1 MTRRGFYSRLIAVPV
16 AIVLASSLLVAAISQ
31 PAVAGAARNISIRHL
46 AADGGTERFSAAV
59 TGAVRCSWEAA
70 PKIAG
75 FAKSLPCGRG
85 TISRVASFETND
97 SPAAESWL
105 VTLTVSGADK
115 RVERWRISEA
125 APQITYSASVS
136 PGLTESPGNPFE
148 ATYTYA
154 AGAIATFGNT
164 SIDLAT
170 IGKLPDGVLQFVS
183 DGSLACTTD
192 VGGEV
197 AVGACTI
204 TYGSLG
210 QHAVTAR
217 YVPDVATVNAPFET
231 SAATLHS
238 YWTATSQNIVREQGP
253 PEPESGPD
261 DAETYIATYDV
272 TADTV
277 DQYGYAVAP
286 SDGSWAFQL
295 SGLADDG
302 NRFETTITPPPG
314 QLSCEITITATLYSD
329 YAVPQTSSVSSP
341 DCSGGLD
348 TGPGDGPL
356 TSPGNNVPGWLVT
369 TTFNSASAGFS
380 DSSSGTQDIV
390 CEE

>member
-1 MTRRGFYSRLIAVPV
+1 M
-16 AIVLASSLLVAAISQ
+16 
-31 PAVAGAARNISIRHL
+31 
-46 AADGGTERFSAAV
+46 
-59 TGAVRCSWEAA
+59 
-70 PKIAG
+70 
-75 FAKSLPCGRG
+75 
-85 TISRVASFETND
+85 
-97 SPAAESWL
+97 
-105 VTLTVSGADK
+105 
-115 RVERWRISEA
+115 ERWRISEA

-261 DAETYIATYDV
+261 DAEIYIATYDV

-277 DQYGYAVAP
+277 DQYGYASGALRWFLGVPTFGSRRRRQSLRNDDHPAARPAQLRNHHHSDALFRLCRPTDVERVVAGLFRRTRHRP
-286 SDGSWAFQL
+286 WGRAAHE
-295 SGLADDG
+295 SG
-302 NRFETTITPPPG
+302 
-314 QLSCEITITATLYSD
+314 
-329 YAVPQTSSVSSP
+329 
-341 DCSGGLD
+341 
-348 TGPGDGPL
+348 
-356 TSPGNNVPGWLVT
+356 
-369 TTFNSASAGFS
+369 
-380 DSSSGTQDIV
+380 
-390 CEE
+390 